1 MPPWRYHVCQHR
13 RHNRNAMNDLQ
24 QTIPISRRIQAAF
37 MAMLVTIVVICVFPL
52 VESWSAIHPAPTP
65 QPVVVS
71 VKLATTTTMPA
82 APPSQTKLATSPKT
96 TKMAAMVLPKPLPP
110 PPKTPAVQLPPKP
123 LPTPVKT
130 VDITPQPVVQQNTTV
145 LPPQTQPIAD
155 PIPQQSETT
164 PLETSASTVED
175 GNRTAEPSL
184 SADSDGALPDG
195 KSLKHPPILLKQ
207 INPNYPEYAQ
217 RRGIEGFVILQF
229 TVDINGRVVEPSVHQ
244 ANPQGYFETAALRAI
259 KQWRF
264 YPGRN
269 DKRTPVPCR
278 LQIRLDFILKDP
290 ISHGQQ
296 IRFKSIQ
303 LQ

>member
-1 MPPWRYHVCQHR
+1 
-13 RHNRNAMNDLQ
+13 MNDFQ
-24 QTIPISRRIQAAF
+24 QSIPISRRIQAVF

-52 VESWSAIHPAPTP
+52 LESLSPIHPAPTP
-65 QPVVVS
+65 QPVAFP
-71 VKLATTTTMPA
+71 VKLATTTTIPA
-82 APPSQTKLATSPKT
+82 ASPPSQTKLATSPKT

-110 PPKTPAVQLPPKP
+110 PPQTPAVHLPSKP

-145 LPPQTQPIAD
+145 LPPQTQPIAAT
-155 PIPQQSETT
+155 IPQQSETT

-184 SADSDGALPDG
+184 PADSDGTLPDG
-195 KSLKHPPILLKQ
+195 KSLKYPPHFQ
-207 INPNYPEYAQ
+207 FTVQPAYPEYAR

-296 IRFKSIQ
+296 IRFKSIR

>member
-1 MPPWRYHVCQHR
+1 
-13 RHNRNAMNDLQ
+13 MNDLQ
-24 QTIPISRRIQAAF
+24 QTIPTSRRIQAAF

-52 VESWSAIHPAPTP
+52 LESLTAIHPAPTP
-65 QPVVVS
+65 QPVAFP
-71 VKLATTTTMPA
+71 VKLATTTTQPSFA
-82 APPSQTKLATSPKT
+82 PSQQTKPATSPKSM
-96 TKMAAMVLPKPLPP
+96 KMAAMTLPKPLPP
-110 PPKTPAVQLPPKP
+110 PPQTPVIQLPPKP
-123 LPTPVKT
+123 LPAPVKT
-130 VDITPQPVVQQNTTV
+130 VDIPPQPVVQPNTII
-145 LPPQTQPIAD
+145 PPAQPINEN
-155 PIPQQSETT
+155 ITQQTETT
-164 PLETSASTVED
+164 AIETATTATED

-184 SADSDGALPDG
+184 PADSDGALPDG
-195 KSLKHPPILLKQ
+195 KSLKYPPHFQFTVL
-207 INPNYPEYAQ
+207 PAYPEYAR

-269 DKRTPVPCR
+269 DKRTPVSCR

-296 IRFKSIQ
+296 IRFKSIR